1 MRLEQCT
8 AYEIEQQEYIKDV
21 HAEGTLLRH
30 KKTGARVLLLQ
41 NNDDNKVFNIAFR
54 TPPANSTGVAHILEH
69 SVLCGSR
76 NFPLKDPF
84 VELMKGSLNTFL
96 NAMTYP
102 DKTMYPVASC
112 NDQDFQNLM
121 HVYLDAV
128 FYPNIYVREEI
139 FRQEGWSYQLE
150 SVDDPL
156 EYNGV
161 VYNEMKGAFSSAD
174 EVLDREIFNVLFP
187 DTPYGVESGG
197 DPDVIPELTYEE
209 FLAFHGKYYH
219 PSNSYIYLYGNMDMA
234 EKLNWIDKEY
244 LSKFEKIEVPS
255 EIALQEAFEEPK
267 EYEIEYPISE
277 QASDKDATYL
287 SYNMVVANG
296 LDVELC
302 AAFEVLDYVLL
313 SAPGA
318 PLRQA
323 LLDAGIGKDIE
334 ACYNDGIYQPFF
346 TIVAKNAEKED
357 KGRFVEIIQKTLE
370 KISEEG
376 VNPKAVEAAI
386 SSMEF
391 KFREA
396 DFSSYPKGLIFG
408 ISAFSSWLYDDTKP
422 FSHLK
427 LLSVFEVLKAK
438 AKQGYFE
445 ELIKEYLLGNPHTAV
460 VVAVPKKGLALEKEK
475 ALEEKLAAYKA
486 TLSQEQLEELV
497 EKTHALVEYQESEDS
512 DEAKTCI
519 PMLKREDIRKEAV
532 EIPNTPHKVGD
543 TTVLHHDVDTN
554 GISYLTLLFDTK
566 AVPDELISYMGILKS
581 VLGMVDTK
589 RYSYGELYYE
599 INAQTGGI
607 YCGIQTFNYK
617 NRLDD
622 CMRMFTV
629 NGKYL
634 TAKEDFVF
642 DMMEEILFTSKF
654 DDDKRL
660 REIIA
665 RQKARLQTGLGEAG
679 HATAITRASSYY
691 APSSYFNDRINGI
704 EYYRLVE
711 KLDENFEE
719 MKEELKQNLKK
730 LMYLIFRPENLSV
743 SITTDEAGYV
753 GVEEKVLALKEK
765 LHRNEVEK
773 GGICYKFEQKNEGFS
788 TAGQVQYV
796 AIAGNFKR
804 AGLPYDGCLRIL
816 KVILSYDYLWMNI
829 RVKGGA
835 YGCAGNFRR
844 GGDSFMMSYRDPN
857 LKNTL
862 DVFEGTVDY
871 LKNFTANEREMTKY
885 IIGTIGEL
893 DTPLNPSAKGTLGMN
908 AWFSEITQDELQ
920 KERDEIL
927 NAQPEDIQKLYQW
940 VQAIW
945 NHGNVCVVGSESV
958 LEKEGDCL
966 KTIKPLVH

>member
-8 AYEIEQQEYIKDV
+8 AYEIEQQEYIEDV

-128 FYPNIYVREEI
+128 FYPNIYAREEI

-150 SVDDPL
+150 SVDAPL

-209 FLAFHGKYYH
+209 FLEFHGKYYH

-234 EKLNWIDKEY
+234 EKLDWIDKEY

-255 EIALQEAFEEPK
+255 EIPLQQSFEKTK

-302 AAFEVLDYVLL
+302 TAFEVLDYVLL

-357 KGRFVEIIQKTLE
+357 KEKFVEIIQNTLK

-376 VNPKAVEAAI
+376 VNQKAVEAAI
-386 SSMEF
+386 NSMEF

-427 LLSVFEVLKAK
+427 LLSVFETLKIK

-445 ELIKEYLLGNPHTAV
+445 ELIKEYLLDNPHTAI
-460 VVAVPKKGLALEKEK
+460 VVAVPKKGLAQEKEK

-486 TLSQEQLEELV
+486 TLSTEQLEELV
-497 EKTHALVEYQESEDS
+497 ERTHALVEYQESEDS
-512 DEAKTCI
+512 DEVKSCI

-532 EIPNTPHKVGD
+532 DIPNNPHKVGD

-566 AVPDELISYMGILKS
+566 DVPDELISYMGILKA
-581 VLGMVDTK
+581 VLGMVNTEH
-589 RYSYGELYYE
+589 YSYGELYYE

-607 YCGIQTFNYK
+607 YCGVQTFNYK

-622 CMRMFTV
+622 CMRMFSV
-629 NGKYL
+629 RGKYL

-642 DMMEEILFTSKF
+642 DMIDEILFTSKF

-665 RQKARLQTGLGEAG
+665 RQKARLQTGLGESG
-679 HATAITRASSYY
+679 HGTAITRAGSYY

-704 EYYRLVE
+704 EYYRLIE
-711 KLDENFEE
+711 KLDENFAE
-719 MKEELKQNLKK
+719 MKEELKQNLQK
-730 LMYLIFRPENLSV
+730 LMYLIFRPENLFV
-743 SITTDEAGYV
+743 SITTDAAGYA
-753 GVEEKVLALKEK
+753 GIEEKVLKLKNK
-765 LHRNEVEK
+765 LHHEEVEK
-773 GGICYKFEQKNEGFS
+773 GSICYNLEQKNEGFS

-796 AIAGNFKR
+796 AVAGNFKR

-835 YGCAGNFRR
+835 YGCMSNFRR
-844 GGDSFMMSYRDPN
+844 GGDSFMVSYRDPN

-862 DVFEGTVDY
+862 HVFEGTVDY
-871 LKNFTANEREMTKY
+871 LKNFQADEREMTKY

-908 AWFSEITQDELQ
+908 AWFSGITQEELQ
-920 KERDEIL
+920 QERDEIL
-927 NAQPEDIQKLYQW
+927 NAQPEDIQKLYKW

-945 NHGNVCVVGSESV
+945 NHGNICVVGSESA

-966 KTIKPLVH
+966 KSIEPLVH